1 MANEGFIKLYR
12 KMRKWGWYD
21 EPNTK
26 AVFLHLLFLAQYEE
40 TFYRG
45 IALEI
50 GQAVATYDEIALEN
64 GLSKK
69 QVRTA
74 VEHLIETGEVA
85 LKRYPRFC
93 VYTLINYDQY
103 NGEGTQRALKGHSEG
118 TQRAL
123 KGHSHMLRSKEIE
136 EVEEIKN
143 IDTPARADK
152 YTPLRKLCFDYT
164 EDAQL
169 RGLLCDWL
177 DVRKAKRAAATEAA
191 IRMNLN
197 RLAGMANES
206 GLTVT
211 EYMEEAIRRGWCAF
225 YLIRERTEKQT
236 GYDPTEQMRRIL
248 AKEDG

>member
-21 EPNTK
+21 EPYTK

-50 GQAVATYDEIALEN
+50 GQAVATLPEIALEN
-64 GLSKK
+64 GISV
-69 QVRTA
+69 QNVRTA
-74 VEHLIETGEVA
+74 IEHLKSTGELTV
-85 LKRYPRFC
+85 KKYPRFS
-93 VYTLINYDQY
+93 VYTLKNYDLY
-103 NGEGTQRALKGHSEG
+103 NGANSQSTGNQQAANSLPTGNQ
-118 TQRAL
+118 
-123 KGHSHMLRSKEIE
+123 HSHMLRSK

-143 IDTPARADK
+143 IDTPAKADK

-169 RGLLCDWL
+169 RQLLCDWL

-191 IRMNLN
+191 IQKNLDK
-197 RLAGMANES
+197 LAGMASES

-211 EYMEEAIRRGWCAF
+211 EYMEEVIRRSWCAF
-225 YLIRERTEKQT
+225 FPIRERTERQT

-248 AKEDG
+248 AKEDR